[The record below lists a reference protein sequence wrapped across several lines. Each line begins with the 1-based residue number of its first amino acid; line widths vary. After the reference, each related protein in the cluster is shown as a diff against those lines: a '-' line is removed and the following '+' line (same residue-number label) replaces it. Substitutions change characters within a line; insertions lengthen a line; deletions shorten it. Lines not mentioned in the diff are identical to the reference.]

1 MEAQANHSD
10 VVDGILEG
18 ACDLH
23 VLSAPDHVTPLRLD
37 ALDTARYAQ
46 EAGLG
51 GFALLNDHNP
61 TGPQAQML
69 NRVYPGLIV
78 HGAVT
83 LNRSIGGL
91 NAAAVEA
98 AAGAGARIVRMPTR
112 DAVAAGGELS
122 VLDGSGAVTSEAEA
136 VLDAAARHGLV
147 VASGG
152 LSHSETIAV
161 FRAACDRG
169 VRIMLASYGTSPISA
184 GQFEEL
190 TSLGAYIEHTFAA
203 CMPSGGGMTPS
214 ALAAR
219 VMDATVGASIL
230 TSGFGQWL
238 NPMPAE
244 GLRMAIASLL
254 NEGLAPDE
262 LAILVKSNPA
272 RLLKRES
279 SDQVHCD
286 RNVKASH

>member
-169 VRIMLASYGTSPISA
+169 VRIYARFIRYESDLRRAVRGIDLIRRLHRAHICGVHALRWRNDAWRA
-184 GQFEEL
+184 GGQSNGRDRRCVDPYVRLRPMVE
-190 TSLGAYIEHTFAA
+190 
-203 CMPSGGGMTPS
+203 PN
-214 ALAAR
+214 AR
-219 VMDATVGASIL
+219 
-230 TSGFGQWL
+230 
-238 NPMPAE
+238 
-244 GLRMAIASLL
+244 
-254 NEGLAPDE
+254 
-262 LAILVKSNPA
+262 
-272 RLLKRES
+272 
-279 SDQVHCD
+279 
-286 RNVKASH
+286 